1 MNKSMNSIEV
11 DINLKALKKVDPYI
25 VSIEAKSISVALYK
39 FSSGKGDWDKTEVE
53 GTLFVYKREADPEF
67 GFTIMNRLNMDN
79 LVEPVTKDLDFQI
92 QPPFLLYRNHAS
104 EIFGIW
110 FYEQAECEAVGKKI
124 EELVKIVADKIEQK
138 KKVTNG
144 AKSGGKLEQLF
155 KSATAEEQVKPS
167 APVPAPAPTSNEQND
182 TGKNLLRLLS
192 QNETGGGQDN
202 NNDKTNAS
210 VQDFFAKAVSSG
222 DTGSAFTSVPTMF
235 TQPPLPIT
243 VMPISQG
250 LAHGM
255 VPVGGYHLLG
265 QPPVPAPAPAGG
277 SDNPGVAGIN
287 PVVQKLM
294 SNPGVH
300 SVDAI
305 EAEQRM
311 SASPPTIEQV
321 ESPPKT
327 KKLSDLESDLKK
339 KLHIGSSSFL
349 DNNNDHTFAPVQT
362 DTDTR
367 ESSVKLLSPHS
378 FSRPTVSPS
387 PPAAQ
392 STHGHAHVPVNGVS
406 PPAGQLTPLTQEQ
419 LVEAMNFLLENDT
432 EFVRKIHQ
440 AYIMS
445 LNRKLTL
452 LK

>member
-1 MNKSMNSIEV
+1 M
-11 DINLKALKKVDPYI
+11 KVHFIHNTAMPITFTVKQDFN
-25 VSIEAKSISVALYK
+25 AT
-39 FSSGKGDWDKTEVE
+39 FS
-53 GTLFVYKREADPEF
+53 
-67 GFTIMNRLNMDN
+67 
-79 LVEPVTKDLDFQI
+79 
-92 QPPFLLYRNHAS
+92 
-104 EIFGIW
+104 
-110 FYEQAECEAVGKKI
+110 
-124 EELVKIVADKIEQK
+124 
-138 KKVTNG
+138 
-144 AKSGGKLEQLF
+144 
-155 KSATAEEQVKPS
+155 
-167 APVPAPAPTSNEQND
+167 
-182 TGKNLLRLLS
+182 RLLS

-321 ESPPKT
+321 KSVGSFDKNVISTLGRETNIYHP
-327 KKLSDLESDLKK
+327 
-339 KLHIGSSSFL
+339 LH
-349 DNNNDHTFAPVQT
+349 
-362 DTDTR
+362 
-367 ESSVKLLSPHS
+367 
-378 FSRPTVSPS
+378 
-387 PPAAQ
+387 
-392 STHGHAHVPVNGVS
+392 
-406 PPAGQLTPLTQEQ
+406 
-419 LVEAMNFLLENDT
+419 
-432 EFVRKIHQ
+432 
-440 AYIMS
+440 
-445 LNRKLTL
+445 
-452 LK
+452 

>member
-1 MNKSMNSIEV
+1 MPITFTVKQDFNTN
-11 DINLKALKKVDPYI
+11 
-25 VSIEAKSISVALYK
+25 
-39 FSSGKGDWDKTEVE
+39 FS
-53 GTLFVYKREADPEF
+53 
-67 GFTIMNRLNMDN
+67 
-79 LVEPVTKDLDFQI
+79 
-92 QPPFLLYRNHAS
+92 
-104 EIFGIW
+104 
-110 FYEQAECEAVGKKI
+110 
-124 EELVKIVADKIEQK
+124 
-138 KKVTNG
+138 
-144 AKSGGKLEQLF
+144 
-155 KSATAEEQVKPS
+155 
-167 APVPAPAPTSNEQND
+167 
-182 TGKNLLRLLS
+182 RLLS

-202 NNDKTNAS
+202 INDKTNAS

-321 ESPPKT
+321 KNQWIIFIKRDIDIYT
-327 KKLSDLESDLKK
+327 RMGDLYLS
-339 KLHIGSSSFL
+339 
-349 DNNNDHTFAPVQT
+349 
-362 DTDTR
+362 
-367 ESSVKLLSPHS
+367 
-378 FSRPTVSPS
+378 
-387 PPAAQ
+387 
-392 STHGHAHVPVNGVS
+392 
-406 PPAGQLTPLTQEQ
+406 
-419 LVEAMNFLLENDT
+419 
-432 EFVRKIHQ
+432 
-440 AYIMS
+440 
-445 LNRKLTL
+445 
-452 LK
+452 